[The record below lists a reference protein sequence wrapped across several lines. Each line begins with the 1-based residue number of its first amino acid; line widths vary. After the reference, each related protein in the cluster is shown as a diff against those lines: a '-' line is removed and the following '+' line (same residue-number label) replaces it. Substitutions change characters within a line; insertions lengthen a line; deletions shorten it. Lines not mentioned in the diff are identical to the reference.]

1 VSGSPFGD
9 DTDDTNNPDH
19 DTWKMHLGGTKGP
32 FEGSDSVS
40 ANRESGD
47 LMIQLLIGAVLALL
61 AVVSD
66 QANLPVAALVF
77 ATLMVVW
84 CAFEA
89 RFNR

>member
-1 VSGSPFGD
+1 MQP
-9 DTDDTNNPDH
+9 
-19 DTWKMHLGGTKGP
+19 GGTKAP
-32 FEGSDSVS
+32 FERKRQSF

-66 QANLPVAALVF
+66 QENLPVAALVF
-77 ATLMVVW
+77 AALTIAW
-84 CAFEA
+84 CAVEA